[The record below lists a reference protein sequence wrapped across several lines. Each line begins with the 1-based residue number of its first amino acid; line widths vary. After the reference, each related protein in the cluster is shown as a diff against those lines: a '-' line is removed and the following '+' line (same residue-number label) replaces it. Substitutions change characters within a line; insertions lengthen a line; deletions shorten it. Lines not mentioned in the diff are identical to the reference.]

1 MVERRSA
8 PHLTSQGLDL
18 SSCGLD
24 QTVSPSFEVFHEFYF
39 LFSGNKCKVWVGE
52 TSLDDDLEAEHE
64 LGLLPAEGGEGGG
77 GEGEPPGQAG
87 GQLLLTPRELS
98 SHGGP
103 RAAREGVRWNQE
115 EQRIWCLF
123 SFCNSSSSD
132 GRATMKG
139 GKRKH
144 RFVTKV

>member
-1 MVERRSA
+1 MEFEGQVEV
-8 PHLTSQGLDL
+8 SQVQVED
-18 SSCGLD
+18 
-24 QTVSPSFEVFHEFYF
+24 EVEVDVP
-39 LFSGNKCKVWVGE
+39 GVDGE
-52 TSLDDDLEAEHE
+52 E
-64 LGLLPAEGGEGGG
+64 EGGG

-87 GQLLLTPRELS
+87 GQFLLTPRELS